1 MLFYLAFI
9 NIATACSTITIRT
22 LIGYSDMKLMYK
34 IAVGV
39 AVVLGWFGILI
50 LRLLKLI
57 PNLNTE
63 FYSVTSSVLYALM
76 GFMFI
81 LFIIIMLRDIVW
93 YLIFYS
99 LKLFKI
105 DAWYLDPRNLSILN
119 IANLIVILIA
129 FSVSMY
135 ASYEGNKIPDV
146 IKETIQSSKISRSLR
161 IVQVSDL
168 HITRATSNN
177 KIIKIINVI
186 NSQNPDI
193 IVLTGDTIDDDISS
207 IEEKLNLLSSLSA
220 PYGVYAIIGNH
231 EFYNDVYAFKRAI
244 ENIDIKFLF
253 NSGVHIENSNIY
265 LAGLPE
271 FSTMFE
277 RINLWRSIQNSQ
289 KSDFKILLSH
299 QPVIINSLDKELYD
313 LVLSGHTHG
322 GQIFPMHLLT
332 KKANQ
337 YLAGRYK
344 ANGIDLIVSRGAGAW
359 GPQMRLFAPSDIVVI
374 DLLKK

>member
-1 MLFYLAFI
+1 MLFYLALVI
-9 NIATACSTITIRT
+9 IATACSTITIRT
-22 LIGYSDMKLMYK
+22 LIGYSDIKLMYK
-34 IAVGV
+34 IAIGIT
-39 AVVLGWFGILI
+39 VVSGWFATII

-93 YLIFYS
+93 YLMFYS

-105 DAWYLDPRNLSILN
+105 NAWYLDPQNLSVLK
-119 IANLIVILIA
+119 IANLIVIFIA
-129 FSVSMY
+129 FFISIY
-135 ASYEGNKIPDV
+135 ASFEGNKVPVV
-146 IKETIQSSKISRSLR
+146 IKETIQSDKISRNLR

-177 KIIKIINVI
+177 KIVKIINTI
-186 NSQNPDI
+186 NAQNPDI
-193 IVLTGDTIDDDISS
+193 IVLTGDTIDDNINI
-207 IEEKLNLLSSLSA
+207 IEEKINLLSELSA
-220 PYGVYAIIGNH
+220 PYGIYAIMGNH
-231 EFYNDVYAFKRAI
+231 EFYNDVYAFKKAI
-244 ENIDIKFLF
+244 ENNGIKFLF
-253 NSGVHIENSNIY
+253 NGGVHIANSNIY
-265 LAGLPE
+265 LAGLPD

-289 KSDFKILLSH
+289 KADFKILLSH
-299 QPVIINSLDKELYD
+299 QPVIINSLDKNLYN

-332 KKANQ
+332 RKTNQ
-337 YLAGRYK
+337 YLGGRYK

-359 GPQMRLFAPSDIVVI
+359 GPQMRLFAPSDIIVI

>member
-9 NIATACSTITIRT
+9 IIATACSTITIRT

-146 IKETIQSSKISRSLR
+146 IKETIQSSKISRNLR

-168 HITRATSNN
+168 HITRTTSNN
-177 KIIKIINVI
+177 KIIKTINVI

-220 PYGVYAIIGNH
+220 PYGVYAIMGNH
-231 EFYNDVYAFKRAI
+231 EFYNDVYAFKRTI

-253 NSGVHIENSNIY
+253 NGGVHIANSNIY
-265 LAGLPE
+265 LAGLPD

>member
-9 NIATACSTITIRT
+9 IIATACSTITIKT

-50 LRLLKLI
+50 IHLIKLI
-57 PNLNTE
+57 PNLNTG

-146 IKETIQSSKISRSLR
+146 IKETIQSSKISRNLR

-177 KIIKIINVI
+177 KIIKTINVI
-186 NSQNPDI
+186 NSQDPDI
-193 IVLTGDTIDDDISS
+193 IVLTGDTIDDNISS
-207 IEEKLNLLSSLSA
+207 VEEKLNLLSGLSA
-220 PYGVYAIIGNH
+220 PYGVYAIMGNH

-253 NSGVHIENSNIY
+253 NGGVHIANSNIY
-265 LAGLPE
+265 LAGLPD

-322 GQIFPMHLLT
+322 GQIFPIHLLT